1 MTGARTNASEWVR
14 RDGISF
20 HSSHNEHTLTHT
32 DRRGILCHKCR
43 PRHPLPYKGRHCNKH
58 LQFSRSHAILQDFSP
73 SKSRNITTRNYPQPY
88 RSINKQ
94 RYKKKIP
101 IQSRRFREKKEQIEY
116 IFRELHSH
124 MYGDLHEGCHWSA
137 IKRTKGQ
144 EAGGFVWRE
153 GIQSECNN
161 VITTESL
168 FPGTRNIMG
177 GRWVII
183 IIKKKKSKN
192 MPTRWIRLSTATV
205 FFKAPL
211 NPVFSS

>member
-1 MTGARTNASEWVR
+1 MNEQRVSLAVWTRRTIIALAGRKHETPARWRVTGARTNASEWVR

-32 DRRGILCHKCR
+32 DRRGILCHKR
-43 PRHPLPYKGRHCNKH
+43 RLRHPLPYKGRHCNKH

-73 SKSRNITTRNYPQPY
+73 SKSRNITTRNYPHPY

-94 RYKKKIP
+94 CHKKKKLHTVTTILW
-101 IQSRRFREKKEQIEY
+101 KKEQIEY

-144 EAGGFVWRE
+144 EASGFV
-153 GIQSECNN
+153 
-161 VITTESL
+161 
-168 FPGTRNIMG
+168 
-177 GRWVII
+177 
-183 IIKKKKSKN
+183 
-192 MPTRWIRLSTATV
+192 
-205 FFKAPL
+205 
-211 NPVFSS
+211 

>member
-1 MTGARTNASEWVR
+1 MTGARTNASECVR

-94 RYKKKIP
+94 RYKKKSP
-101 IQSRRFREKKEQIEY
+101 Y
-116 IFRELHSH
+116 SH
-124 MYGDLHEGCHWSA
+124 DD
-137 IKRTKGQ
+137 
-144 EAGGFVWRE
+144 FV
-153 GIQSECNN
+153 
-161 VITTESL
+161 
-168 FPGTRNIMG
+168 
-177 GRWVII
+177 
-183 IIKKKKSKN
+183 KKKSKLN
-192 MPTRWIRLSTATV
+192 IFSASCILICMEICMRAATGRQ
-205 FFKAPL
+205 
-211 NPVFSS
+211 SSGQKGKKPAVLFEEKGCNQNVIM